1 MQVSW
6 DDRYA
11 IRMEGR
17 PYGWQGGTEGNRR
30 AVQIICG
37 PYRQLV
43 RTAGDKWGLQVL
55 EIIDDHCVCPS
66 FFFVCFL
73 YCHSLVVSLICHL
86 YQPKSRN
93 ALLVMGTIMLDH
105 KMGGML
111 DHDLVEY
118 NRWSSIMLDYD
129 SFCVYQEW
137 NIHSMGI
144 MSVHTQAI
152 TRTKNPY
159 HIVHLVYHGNLWLI
173 QSCLLHSLAAR
184 KPGLAVSP

>member
-1 MQVSW
+1 M
-6 DDRYA
+6 
-11 IRMEGR
+11 
-17 PYGWQGGTEGNRR
+17 
-30 AVQIICG
+30 
-37 PYRQLV
+37 
-43 RTAGDKWGLQVL
+43 RTAGDRWGLQVL
-55 EIIDDHCVCPS
+55 EIIGDHCVYPS
-66 FFFVCFL
+66 FSFVYFL

-111 DHDLVEY
+111 DHNLVKY
-118 NRWSSIMLDYD
+118 NWWSSIMLDYD
-129 SFCVYQEW
+129 LFCVYQGW

-144 MSVHTQAI
+144 MNVHTQAI

-173 QSCLLHSLAAR
+173 QSCSLHSLAAR
-184 KPGLAVSP
+184 KPGWRCLHSHLNKYYMP